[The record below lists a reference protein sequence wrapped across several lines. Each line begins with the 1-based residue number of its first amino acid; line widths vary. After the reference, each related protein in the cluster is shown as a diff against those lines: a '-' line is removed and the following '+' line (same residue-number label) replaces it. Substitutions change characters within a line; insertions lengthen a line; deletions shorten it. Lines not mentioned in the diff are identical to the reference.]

1 MEIKLNPD
9 EYIDFSIQKNKNLP
23 FRVEDLLKLVIL
35 VMLSF
40 FITQIFYDIKRFNMQ
55 FSMAHL
61 ILILIISAV
70 IITLLVNFYKRFL
83 VAYKWEYIVTN
94 QRLMIKNHKNLIE
107 HSFYFNCFP
116 SLNFEENAY
125 GNGYLIIGERE
136 PLFTESFRLNLSEND
151 IMLYNIIKIK
161 EVYSILKSKIANSQE
176 M

>member
-1 MEIKLNPD
+1 MEIKLIPD

>member
-136 PLFTESFRLNLSEND
+136 SLFTESFRLNLSEND

>member
-9 EYIDFSIQKNKNLP
+9 EYIDYSIQKNKNLP

-40 FITQIFYDIKRFNMQ
+40 FITQIFHDIKRFNMQ

-94 QRLMIKNHKNLIE
+94 QRLIIKNHKNLIE